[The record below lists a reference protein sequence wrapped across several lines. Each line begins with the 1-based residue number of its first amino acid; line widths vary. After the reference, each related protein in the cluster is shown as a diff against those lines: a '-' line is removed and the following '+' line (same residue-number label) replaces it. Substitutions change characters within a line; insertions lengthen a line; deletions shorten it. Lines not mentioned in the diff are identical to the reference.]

1 MSHYSFPILKNQ
13 DILLCLSELSIEAT
27 EDDLVNPTSG
37 KVQLMYSQFIE
48 ILLNQRREDMLQPSF
63 SGIDALEYPEL
74 HEESVPT
81 MGFLKSCH
89 KLLSTSGISDFALHD
104 ITKPEYKRLRRNI
117 SAIINFAKFREER
130 LQTFEGFTQ
139 QTEELAARK
148 AALEEE
154 NERLVTEVNEAN
166 HRQQVEAPEAAAL
179 VAENGER
186 EVVVRALWNRQ
197 TAVQKEC
204 QTLKAQLHEVQDA
217 IKEANAKLLD
227 AREEAQ
233 ALKSQI
239 VPDPKK
245 LKHDLAALQDSSAM
259 EKSQLKGVEAKTAL
273 NEKASAAVRSAERDV
288 EHVLSAQAECEAE
301 GAKLRDVRASLAEM
315 DERGARDEGE
325 RNDQVH
331 QIKGLS
337 QRAGHF
343 RERIE
348 RLVEAHGL
356 KREAAEQALGEA
368 QAGWAA
374 LNAERSQQARVVED
388 NDMALREIR
397 DQLLKG
403 QMDHEAE
410 AARVQQQQ
418 QLLATQVRAYHADLN
433 AEMRKVSAAQAA
445 AAAAAPPV
453 ACS

>member
-245 LKHDLAALQDSSAM
+245 LKHDLAALQVWNSSSPSVCPAPHP
-259 EKSQLKGVEAKTAL
+259 T
-273 NEKASAAVRSAERDV
+273 
-288 EHVLSAQAECEAE
+288 HPPP
-301 GAKLRDVRASLAEM
+301 SL
-315 DERGARDEGE
+315 
-325 RNDQVH
+325 
-331 QIKGLS
+331 
-337 QRAGHF
+337 
-343 RERIE
+343 
-348 RLVEAHGL
+348 
-356 KREAAEQALGEA
+356 
-368 QAGWAA
+368 
-374 LNAERSQQARVVED
+374 
-388 NDMALREIR
+388 
-397 DQLLKG
+397 
-403 QMDHEAE
+403 
-410 AARVQQQQ
+410 
-418 QLLATQVRAYHADLN
+418 
-433 AEMRKVSAAQAA
+433 
-445 AAAAAPPV
+445 P
-453 ACS
+453 